1 MMIVTVNT
9 LLVIKVNHTRA
20 KSINLRSDLLDDI
33 QETSLQSSIAAEFA
47 KRAKRTAEFAAAK
60 NIDGRGVGWR
70 EKLDALFLRGTRIP
84 KEDKVALRVAR
95 PGLRNR
101 EEERHRAALNKL
113 GRSEPSSTR
122 SSHCAR
128 SDMVR
133 DGGSEADTESLY
145 SQVTVCR
152 HGRPNHENP

>member
-1 MMIVTVNT
+1 MMIVTVST

-20 KSINLRSDLLDDI
+20 KCINLRSDLLDDI

-95 PGLRNR
+95 PGCGIAKKNVTGLRSTSWVGLSP
-101 EEERHRAALNKL
+101 AAP
-113 GRSEPSSTR
+113 G

-128 SDMVR
+128 SDMVG
-133 DGGSEADTESLY
+133 DGGSEADTVSLY

-152 HGRPNHENP
+152 HGRPYHENP